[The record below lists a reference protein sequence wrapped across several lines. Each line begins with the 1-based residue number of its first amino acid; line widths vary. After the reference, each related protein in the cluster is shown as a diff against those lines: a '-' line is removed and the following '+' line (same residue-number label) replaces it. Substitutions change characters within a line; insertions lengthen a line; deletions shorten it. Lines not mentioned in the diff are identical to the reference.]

1 MILTNLKLL
10 NFRNYDAL
18 SLKLSDKVNIFIGNN
33 GKGKTNILESIYIL
47 ALTKTFR
54 VGVERNLI
62 KFEKEM
68 TKIQGTSKNNKIIRD
83 LEINISKDLKKILVD
98 KNNITKVTDY
108 ISNLNVILFTPD
120 DLEIIKDAP
129 SIRRKILNIQL
140 SQISVLYLKK
150 LNEYNKYLKLRNEYL
165 KSLYNKQ
172 RQSDLYFDILT
183 EKLVECAC
191 IIYKERNEY
200 ICKINSEIEKIY
212 KNITNFDG
220 LWIKYIPNITIDNY
234 NDENIKKVLYDKIT
248 SNLLKEIDKGTTLY
262 GPHLDDFSFLLDTK
276 ELKLFGSQGQQKL
289 AVIAYKLA
297 EIPIFYNKTGTN
309 PILLF
314 DDIFSEI
321 DKSKKNKLL
330 KYIDQD
336 IQIVITTTD
345 LKDINKKIVDKAFV
359 FEVDNGKVV
368 KREGK

>member
-1 MILTNLKLL
+1 MILKKLKLL
-10 NFRNYDAL
+10 NFRNYNTL
-18 SLKLSDKVNIFIGNN
+18 SLNLSDRVNIFIGNN
-33 GKGKTNILESIYIL
+33 GQGKTNILESIYIL

-54 VGVERNLI
+54 VGVEKNLI
-62 KFEKEM
+62 KFEKEN

-83 LEINISKDLKKILVD
+83 LEINIDKDSKKLIVNKTVI
-98 KNNITKVTDY
+98 NKVIDY

-129 SIRRKILNIQL
+129 AIRRKILNIQL
-140 SQISVLYLKK
+140 SQISIIYLKK
-150 LNEYNKYLKLRNEYL
+150 INEYNKCLKLRNEYL
-165 KSLYNKQ
+165 KTLYNKRVDKDQ
-172 RQSDLYFDILT
+172 YLDVLT
-183 EKLVECAC
+183 QKLIECAC
-191 IIYKERNEY
+191 VIYKEREEY
-200 ICKINSEIEKIY
+200 ISKINEQIGDIY
-212 KNITNFDG
+212 KNITNFEG
-220 LWIKYIPNITIDNY
+220 LWIKYTPNINIQEFCDEKIEEILTAKFCDNL
-234 NDENIKKVLYDKIT
+234 I
-248 SNLLKEIDKGTTLY
+248 KEIEKGTTLF
-262 GPHLDDFSFLLDTK
+262 GPHLDDFSFLIDK
-276 ELKLFGSQGQQKL
+276 RELKLFGSQGQQKL

-297 EIPIFYNKTGTN
+297 EIPIFYKKTGTN

-345 LKDINKKIVDKAFV
+345 LKDINRKIVEKAFV
-359 FEVDNGKVV
+359 FNVNNGTVE